1 MEITT
6 IVKEDYLILEDQETV
21 SAMIGK
27 LKKYEKRTGLIFRND
42 KYLGL
47 IEKKKLLRTKLD
59 VTKTKIG
66 KYIQKTPL
74 LNEDYD
80 VIATAYLMFQSNL
93 DYLPV
98 EKDKVV
104 VGVVNALDLIKLAMQ
119 IPEVSN
125 LKVKDIKLV
134 KSVQMNKDDPIST
147 AISIMYE
154 KDVDQVPIFDEGE
167 IYGIISFRD
176 ILRKYLNWS
185 PKRDVSAKFNAEASA
200 KTVGEDFPKVAELP
214 VGNFSTNDNL
224 VSVAGN
230 VVLTEAVDLML
241 SHNVSSLLIKGDSG
255 VEGMLSVKN
264 LLRTIGSLKVPENFN
279 IKYVGLNDLRLSES
293 QKYNLQKITSN
304 EASKIQ
310 RHLKNDVFS
319 LTIQLKE
326 YRKEGKQ
333 HQYAVNLKVEYP
345 GQIITG
351 SQEDWDF
358 ETALRKAF
366 NNVKNNVKKKFRN

>member
-1 MEITT
+1 LEITP

-21 SAMIGK
+21 STMIGK

-59 VTKTKIG
+59 VTETKVG
-66 KYIQKTPL
+66 KYLQKTPL
-74 LNEDYD
+74 LNEDSD

-185 PKRDVSAKFNAEASA
+185 PRRDVSAKFNAETSA
-200 KTVGEDFPKVAELP
+200 KTVGEDFPKIAELP

-230 VVLTEAVDLML
+230 VVLSEAVDLML
-241 SHNVSSLLIKGDSG
+241 DHNVSSLLIKGDSG

>member
-1 MEITT
+1 MEITP

-21 SAMIGK
+21 STMIGK

-59 VTKTKIG
+59 VTETKVG
-66 KYIQKTPL
+66 KYLQKTPL
-74 LNEDYD
+74 LNEDSD

-104 VGVVNALDLIKLAMQ
+104 IGVVNALDLIKLAMQ

-230 VVLTEAVDLML
+230 VVLSEAVDLML
-241 SHNVSSLLIKGDSG
+241 DHNVSSLLIKGDSG

>member
-1 MEITT
+1 MEITP

>member
-1 MEITT
+1 LEITT

-104 VGVVNALDLIKLAMQ
+104 IGVVNALDLIKLAMQ

-230 VVLTEAVDLML
+230 VVLSEAVDLML
-241 SHNVSSLLIKGDSG
+241 DHNVSSLLIKGDSG